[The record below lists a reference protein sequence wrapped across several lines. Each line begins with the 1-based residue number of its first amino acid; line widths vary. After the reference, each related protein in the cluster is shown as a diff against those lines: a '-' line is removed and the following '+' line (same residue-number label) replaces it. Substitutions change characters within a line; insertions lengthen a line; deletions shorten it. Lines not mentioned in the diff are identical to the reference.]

1 MWFPTFDKIHGL
13 QKKYAESTNVQLTES
28 KQKNIPWRCIYIH
41 IADAFLLLLSSIQHH
56 DWRDSEQHAG
66 VHWFAR
72 HPSENNSGL
81 SVVHTYIPLT
91 SDST

>member
-41 IADAFLLLLSSIQHH
+41 IADAFFVAVI
-56 DWRDSEQHAG
+56 
-66 VHWFAR
+66 
-72 HPSENNSGL
+72 
-81 SVVHTYIPLT
+81 
-91 SDST
+91 

>member
-28 KQKNIPWRCIYIH
+28 KQKKYHEDVFIYTLLML
-41 IADAFLLLLSSIQHH
+41 FLLLLSSIQHH

-91 SDST
+91 SDCT